1 MPAKLRFED
10 RNAVMAQIKNLGEED
25 LLFFNKLV
33 VERLKLIA
41 QAKSTSLM
49 ARFNIGDRVVF
60 GGPAGGGSKA
70 GVIVRINKTTASIQT
85 DDGGSWNVFP
95 GFLSLENSM
104 APDKN
109 SGK

>member
-1 MPAKLRFED
+1 MSEQMRLAD

-25 LLFFNKLV
+25 LIFLNKLI

-49 ARFNIGDRVVF
+49 ARFNVGDRVEF
-60 GGPAGGGSKA
+60 RGPAGERKA
-70 GVIVRINKTTASIQT
+70 GVIVRMNKKTASVQT

-95 GFLSLENSM
+95 GFLF
-104 APDKN
+104 PDKGTASR
-109 SGK
+109 SGHYE

>member
-1 MPAKLRFED
+1 MSEKMRLAD

-25 LLFFNKLV
+25 LIFLNRLI

-49 ARFNIGDRVVF
+49 ARFNVGDRVEF
-60 GGPAGGGSKA
+60 RGPGGDRKTGI
-70 GVIVRINKTTASIQT
+70 IVRINKKTASIQT

-95 GFLSLENSM
+95 GFLNAEKSS
-104 APDKN
+104 DR
-109 SGK
+109 